1 MLLPSPQIAADIVP
15 NLDPNISWHWP
26 KCVLKKKNKT
36 KKSELWN
43 LTTIPRTAK
52 AELIA
57 VKNNWNIAQEEQ
69 SNYQKTENNQKT
81 IKKIPRQ
88 YQDSR
93 RYVSWV
99 EMPSPN
105 NSWHC
110 TKSCPKH
117 QLILT
122 KTRLAFLNTKKSF
135 LNPGLRNLFL
145 GGNQLMEIPS
155 EIKAFKHLKVL
166 YLGGNLLTELP
177 SAICQLKKIRA
188 LVLCQNRLR
197 SLPNCICK
205 LQSLECLQLHQVR
218 SLEIQCL
225 N

>member
-1 MLLPSPQIAADIVP
+1 MTFSLRPRYCSTMLLQYLAILIEAKV
-15 NLDPNISWHWP
+15 
-26 KCVLKKKNKT
+26 
-36 KKSELWN
+36 WN

-57 VKNNWNIAQEEQ
+57 VKNNWNISQEEEQ

-81 IKKIPRQ
+81 IKIIPRQ
-88 YQDSR
+88 CQDSR

-110 TKSCPKH
+110 TKSRPKH

-122 KTRLAFLNTKKSF
+122 KTRLAFWNTKKSF
-135 LNPGLRNLFL
+135 LNLGLRNLFL

-218 SLEIQCL
+218 SLEIQCP